1 MAHAALDAALAT
13 LDAATGGVPRR
24 LLVGLSGGLDSTVL
38 LHALARRGGAAR
50 LRAVHVHHGL
60 HVDADRW
67 TAQCQRLCDALGVEL
82 VVARIRVDRASPLGP
97 EAAAREARYEA
108 FAEALR
114 PGEDLVLA
122 HHRDDQAETVLLR
135 LLRASGSAGAAGMR
149 ASRGFHGARLL
160 RPLLGLPRSQLL
172 AYAQR
177 HALAWC
183 EDPSNA
189 REDADRNFLRLRVL
203 PLLRERWPQADAA
216 IAGSAARLADDAD
229 LLQEAVEARLQEL
242 GGGDDWLP
250 VEGLRA
256 LAPAWRAQVLRMWAR
271 RQGLPPLPGTAPE
284 RIAADVLDA
293 AHDRAAC
300 YRWRGVELRRWGD
313 RLYARPRADEPS
325 DWPAVGWDGRQPL
338 VLADGGVLD
347 IDPAPVEDFDRA
359 FGQFTV
365 APRRGGERIRL
376 PGRQHAHAL
385 KDCLREAALK
395 PWERARLPLL
405 FAADGELLAAADVLV
420 SARLRNWLD
429 GHGARL
435 RWQRPLAG
443 RVGD

>member
-1 MAHAALDAALAT
+1 MADAALDAALAT
-13 LDAATGGVPRR
+13 LDAVADGAPRS

-38 LHALARRGGAAR
+38 LHALARRHGSGR

-60 HVDADRW
+60 HADADDW
-67 TAQCQRLCDALGVEL
+67 TARCRRLCDGLGVEL
-82 VVARIRVDRASPLGP
+82 VVARVSVDRESPSGP
-97 EAAAREARYEA
+97 EAAAREARYAA

-149 ASRGFHGARLL
+149 ASRDFHGARLL
-160 RPLLGLPRSQLL
+160 RPLLGVPRAQLL
-172 AYAQR
+172 DYAQR
-177 HALAWC
+177 QGLDWC

-216 IAGSAARLADDAD
+216 IAGSAARLAADAA
-229 LLQEAVEARLQEL
+229 LLQEAVDERLQALRGEA
-242 GGGDDWLP
+242 DWLP

-256 LAPAWRAQVLRMWAR
+256 LAPAWRAQVLRRWVLQ
-271 RQGLPPLPGTAPE
+271 QGLPPLPGTAPD
-284 RIAADVLDA
+284 RISAEVLDT

-300 YRWRGVELRRWGD
+300 YRWQGAELRRWGD
-313 RLYARPRADEPS
+313 RLHARRHVDAPC

-338 VLADGGVLD
+338 ALADGGMLAVEPAPAEGL
-347 IDPAPVEDFDRA
+347 DPA
-359 FGQFTV
+359 FGPCTV
-365 APRRGGERIRL
+365 APRQGGERLRL
-376 PGRQHAHAL
+376 PGREHTHAL
-385 KDCLREAALK
+385 KDCLREAALA

-405 FAADGELLAAADVLV
+405 FAGDGELLAAADVRV
-420 SARLRNWLD
+420 SARLQAWLD
-429 GHGARL
+429 GHRARL
-435 RWQRPLAG
+435 HWQRPPSG
-443 RVGD
+443 